1 MSSIYNDKNTLVQ
14 FGCTT
19 YKDRDEFKERLNYKI
34 KNLYNYPCCQL
45 LELLILFS
53 EYIPE
58 DYPELFKDMPNNR
71 LSGCCVLINYQ
82 IQEFLRRALI
92 AGSLKVVKE
101 GVRQDA
107 LDTYIEPKSAYM
119 LLLSSNIYLS
129 FHGYLETEALKKLVF
144 GDSEKVVTVKKIESP
159 EYTPTYK
166 IDDKNVPDT
175 KTRDTMVLKGNSQ
188 QHTSAINHAVSKLRE
203 AYFPSNEEVIEY
215 LKSNKSDYDCLEDV
229 HKTKGITYKKINGT
243 TETMTIDRFRK
254 HMSDL
259 RASHKN
265 K

>member
-1 MSSIYNDKNTLVQ
+1 
-14 FGCTT
+14 
-19 YKDRDEFKERLNYKI
+19 
-34 KNLYNYPCCQL
+34 

-119 LLLSSNIYLS
+119 LLLSSKINLS
-129 FHGYLETEALKKLVF
+129 FHGYLDTEALKKLVF
-144 GDSEKVVTVKKIESP
+144 GDSEKVVAVKKIESP
-159 EYTPTYK
+159 ESTKTYK
-166 IDDKNVPDT
+166 IYDENVPDT
-175 KTRDTMVLKGNSQ
+175 KTSDPIVLKGNLQ
-188 QHTSAINHAVSKLRE
+188 QHTSAINHAVSKLRKV
-203 AYFPSNEEVIEY
+203 YFPSNEEVIEY
-215 LKSNKSDYDCLEDV
+215 LKSNKSDYDCLEEI
-229 HKTKGITYKKINGT
+229 HKTKGITYNKTNGK

-259 RASHKN
+259 RASYEN